1 MRKNLYIF
9 VIVCIILLMLYIL
22 TIQMIVKSCYEKS
35 PNEFFNSSLCREI
48 EKYMK
53 IKGCEKR

>member
-1 MRKNLYIF
+1 MKKGLYTFVITCIVLLILYI
-9 VIVCIILLMLYIL
+9 I
-22 TIQMIVKSCYEKS
+22 TIQIIISSCYEKS